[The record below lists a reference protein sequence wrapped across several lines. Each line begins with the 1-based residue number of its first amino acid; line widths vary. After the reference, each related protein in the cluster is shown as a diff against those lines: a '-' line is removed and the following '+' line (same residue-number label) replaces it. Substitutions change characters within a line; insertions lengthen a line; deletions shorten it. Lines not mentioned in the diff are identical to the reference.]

1 MFQNV
6 PLSIGRKR
14 VFDSVFSP
22 ASLDHATA
30 PHLTTPLLNLLV
42 ADQSFDSATEIASP
56 SQDYRLSSRDEAAWD
71 RAWNAATAF
80 LSVPDRGFASLEA
93 SDEMDE
99 TEFLKQWNR
108 YDPPSKQTSEA
119 LAYLLKTSPL
129 RKGPQAGAEE
139 HDLIEWYGNEIRRHF
154 LVNFRGSLVQ
164 LLKGP
169 VQEGLLHQILRYCL
183 LMRRIYFTHLVDYV
197 LPLVDA
203 SQQEAVF
210 LRIQRIFH
218 AIVAFSLPSAPISSL
233 LAAELAKEAYVILG
247 IDTASADD
255 LGEEDLDEEDQDA
268 MERDDTEVDIKHTTS
283 YRAWRMEASEEARA
297 HMLIEGETEQAAA
310 ARERLLP
317 LLADLQ
323 TVGLGGDRAQKVF
336 AGVMSNM
343 MTEFIKEA
351 YSGQWEAPS
360 LVIQHLRLWVENVYA
375 RLAVEILAILN
386 VSDGRPKPQG
396 HLDVRLGDVEKWQ
409 EIAVARLGALR
420 TSELFDV
427 IVEWPTSSGAIE
439 DLKHFAVSP
448 ASRSHITNSFVAMLN
463 QRLLQPGASTV
474 EILQLYISI
483 IRAFNLLDP
492 RGVILDRVARPIRR
506 YLRDREDAVKV
517 IVNGLLADPVDA
529 DGQPSASN
537 SDTLAELATEL
548 TKAREASLRPDMGEL
563 DWDDMNWMPDPIDAA
578 PDYKK
583 SKNSDVIG
591 SLISLFDSKEMF
603 VRELQNM
610 LADRL
615 IKKRA
620 DFEQET
626 SVLELLKVR
635 FGDSALQACEV
646 MLRDIFDSKRVDA
659 VVRNDQKLARRQPS
673 PRHASPGKKPAVVKD
688 VPQLHAKIL
697 SRFFWPNLQ
706 EQAFKIPDEIVSL
719 QERYTAG
726 FETLKQSRKLTW
738 LNGLG
743 QVTVELDLEDRVF
756 TDEVTTWQATVI
768 YAFQSEDETKSST
781 KSVAELS
788 QQLEMSASL
797 VRSACLFWVSKRIL
811 VETQRDTFRVLE
823 VLPSEE
829 ENEAM
834 GVSETDNGEDG
845 TAGAAAAADA
855 AAAAAAKETADAAA
869 SEKMKLY
876 WQFIVG
882 MLTNQGAMPLQR
894 IVMMLQIAVPGGF
907 PFSNEELREFL
918 AGMVTQKKLEIV
930 SGGNYKI
937 ISH

>member
-22 ASLDHATA
+22 ASLDHAPA
-30 PHLTTPLLNLLV
+30 PLLTTPLLSLLA
-42 ADQSFDSATEIASP
+42 ADQSFDSATEIASS
-56 SQDYRLSSRDEAAWD
+56 SQSRRLSGRDEDLAAAWD
-71 RAWNAATAF
+71 KAWNAATSF
-80 LSVPDRGFASLEA
+80 MSVPDRGFAVLEA
-93 SDEMDE
+93 SDDMDE

-108 YDPPSKQTSEA
+108 YDPPSKQTADA
-119 LAYLLKTSPL
+119 LAYLLKSSPL
-129 RKGPQAGAEE
+129 SKIPQARPEE
-139 HDLIEWYGNEIRRHF
+139 HDLFEWYGNEMRRHF

-169 VQEGLLHQILRYCL
+169 VQEGLLHRILRYCL
-183 LMRRIYFTHLVDYV
+183 LMRRIYFMHLVDYA
-197 LPLVDA
+197 LPLVDVD
-203 SQQEAVF
+203 QQEAVF
-210 LRIQRIFH
+210 LKVQRIFH
-218 AIVAFSLPSAPISSL
+218 AIVAFSLPAAPISSL
-233 LAAELAKEAYVILG
+233 LAVEFAKEAYIILE
-247 IDTASADD
+247 IDTASPDD
-255 LGEEDLDEEDQDA
+255 LEEDDQDA
-268 MERDDTEVDIKHTTS
+268 MRDDPDIDRKHTTS
-283 YRAWRMEASEEARA
+283 YRAYRAEASEEARI
-297 HMLIEGETEQAAA
+297 HMLIEGETQQAGT

-336 AGVMSNM
+336 AGVMSSM
-343 MTEFIKEA
+343 MTEFVRNA
-351 YSGQWEAPS
+351 YSRQWEAPS

-375 RLAVEILAILN
+375 RLVVEVLAILN
-386 VSDGRPKPQG
+386 VSDGRQKPQD

-409 EIAVARLGALR
+409 EIAIARLGALR

-427 IVEWPTSSGAIE
+427 IVEWPASSGAIE
-439 DLKHFAVSP
+439 DLKHFATNP
-448 ASRSHITNSFVAMLN
+448 ASRSYIASSFIAMLN

-474 EILQLYISI
+474 QILQVYISI

-506 YLRDREDAVKV
+506 YLRDREDTVKV

-615 IKKRA
+615 VKKRA

-659 VVRNDQKLARRQPS
+659 VIRNDQKLARRQPS
-673 PRHASPGKKPAVVKD
+673 PRRGSPGKKTTAAED

-697 SRFFWPNLQ
+697 SRFFWPSLQ
-706 EQAFKIPDEIVSL
+706 EQTFKIPDEIVSL
-719 QERYTAG
+719 QQRYTTG
-726 FETLKQSRKLTW
+726 FESLKQSRKLTW

-768 YAFQSEDETKSST
+768 YAFQSDDDAKLG

-788 QQLEMSASL
+788 QQLEMSTSL

-829 ENEAM
+829 DNDAM
-834 GVSETDNGEDG
+834 GVSEAETGEE

-855 AAAAAAKETADAAA
+855 AEAAAAKETADAAA

-918 AGMVTQKKLEIV
+918 AGMVAQGKLEIV
-930 SGGNYKI
+930 SGGSYKI
-937 ISH
+937 IPH